1 MRGYLARRVLTLIP
15 TFLMVSLAVFSMV
28 HFLPGDVVEVLA
40 VEFAYADSA
49 QLLRENLGLNEPFH
63 VRYLSWLGGIFRGDL
78 GTSLWTHEPVVKELA
93 HRWPVTLELALLAM
107 VINLGIGAPI
117 GLIAA
122 VRQDSWVDYITR
134 SFAVL
139 ALAIPGFWLGTLIMT
154 LPSIWFNWT
163 PPLTYVRL
171 TDDPIANL
179 GGVVIPAMVLG
190 FFFQGRTMRMVRAM
204 MLEVMRQD
212 YIRTARSKGLHEL
225 TVVLRHAAKNAMIP
239 VVTLLSLEVPFLL
252 GGTVIIEEI
261 FDLPGLGRYA
271 LEALQRRDY
280 VVVQSLVLVFGA
292 IVMFLNLI
300 VDVGYSWLDPRIR
313 FR

>member
-1 MRGYLARRVLTLIP
+1 MRGYLARRVLTLVP

-40 VEFAYADSA
+40 VEFAYAESA
-49 QLLRENLGLNEPFH
+49 ERLRESMGLNEPFH
-63 VRYLSWLGGIFRGDL
+63 VRYLSWLGGIVRGDL
-78 GTSLWTHEPVVKELA
+78 GTSLWTREPVLKELA

-117 GLIAA
+117 GVIAA

-139 ALAIPGFWLGTLIMT
+139 ALAIPGFWLGTLIVT

-163 PPLTYVRL
+163 PPLSYVRL

-212 YIRTARSKGLHEL
+212 YIRTARSKGLREL
-225 TVVLRHAAKNAMIP
+225 TVVSRHAAKNAMIP

>member
-1 MRGYLARRVLTLIP
+1 M
-15 TFLMVSLAVFSMV
+15 
-28 HFLPGDVVEVLA
+28 
-40 VEFAYADSA
+40 
-49 QLLRENLGLNEPFH
+49 
-63 VRYLSWLGGIFRGDL
+63 
-78 GTSLWTHEPVVKELA
+78 VKELA

-117 GLIAA
+117 GVIAA

-154 LPSIWFNWT
+154 FPSICFNWT

-190 FFFQGRTMRMVRAM
+190 FFFQGRTRRMVHAM
-204 MLEVMRQD
+204 MLEVLRQD
-212 YIRTARSKGLHEL
+212 YIRTARSKGLQEL
-225 TVVLRHAAKNAMIP
+225 AAVLRPAAKNAMIP

-280 VVVQSLVLVFGA
+280 VVVQSLVLVFGPSSCSSTSSSTSAMAGWTRRFPSDRTAHGRQRQRGRTGPAA
-292 IVMFLNLI
+292 I
-300 VDVGYSWLDPRIR
+300 
-313 FR
+313 